1 MKLPLSRMFASM
13 KQCLELC
20 VEQGPK
26 QILYRQGQ
34 KFYQQLLSD
43 EQRMQAEKAFEE
55 GRSVTEMGVSD
66 LYGTNIMMVVDN
78 FTGVPGGRIV
88 PSTTS

>member
-43 EQRMQAEKAFEE
+43 EQR
-55 GRSVTEMGVSD
+55 GNSD
-66 LYGTNIMMVVDN
+66 GGCVGSRVEITTSMLSNLMDLL
-78 FTGVPGGRIV
+78 TGVGVGAV
-88 PSTTS
+88 GEA

>member
-43 EQRMQAEKAFEE
+43 EQRGNSSNGFVQSRVEITTSML
-55 GRSVTEMGVSD
+55 SNLMD
-66 LYGTNIMMVVDN
+66 LL
-78 FTGVPGGRIV
+78 TGVGVRAAREA
-88 PSTTS
+88 

>member
-43 EQRMQAEKAFEE
+43 EQR
-55 GRSVTEMGVSD
+55 GNSD
-66 LYGTNIMMVVDN
+66 GGFVGSRVEITTSMLSNLMDLL
-78 FTGVPGGRIV
+78 TGVGVGAAREA
-88 PSTTS
+88 

>member
-1 MKLPLSRMFASM
+1 MKLPLSRMFTSM

-43 EQRMQAEKAFEE
+43 EQRGNSSTGSIQSRVEITTSML
-55 GRSVTEMGVSD
+55 SNLMD
-66 LYGTNIMMVVDN
+66 LL
-78 FTGVPGGRIV
+78 TGVGVRV
-88 PSTTS
+88 AREA